1 MPEKTFTVDLTEFE
15 AAINRAYKM
24 GEIRKRDIT
33 DIFRKADRTLVSA
46 AKAGAGRSQKGM
58 ISKKYPSRSHPSGF
72 LRRNIK
78 FKTSK
83 KYKMVWYVNSGA
95 FYSMAYIKGHH
106 AWQGNPFM
114 ERAIRQTESSVTND
128 IRAGLKTLIER
139 TWKNG

>member
-1 MPEKTFTVDLTEFE
+1 MPELGFKIDFTEFE
-15 AAINRAYKM
+15 AAVNRAYQM
-24 GEIRKRDIT
+24 GEVRKRDIT
-33 DIFRKADRTLVSA
+33 DIFRKADRAIINA
-46 AKAGAGRSQKGM
+46 AKASAGKSPKGM

-95 FYSMAYIKGHH
+95 FYSMAYIQGHKGW
-106 AWQGNPFM
+106 AGNPYM
-114 ERAIRQTESSVTND
+114 EKSIRQTESSVTND
-128 IRAGLKTLIER
+128 IRAGLKSLIER